1 MPSFNR
7 NLDVYQGF
15 NFKKDSQGPV
25 GFVTKLNIGGTD
37 IKADLTTCK
46 DPTSPDTD
54 VKAVMVLDGYSWD
67 TGVTDPLGFTGRIS
81 VDNKQIVAGL
91 LLGTLTNTEVKAE
104 FALYEYDPQKKKYF
118 KSAYNNEELS
128 ALIAKQGDSDLSI
141 FVADD
146 PAGEV
151 QSPINYAMTIDIT
164 PQEKQQSISLA
175 TGDQQNVVKSWGLT
189 VQA

>member
-15 NFKKDSQGPV
+15 NFKKDKQDPV
-25 GFVTKLNIGGTD
+25 GFITKLTIGGTEV
-37 IKADLTTCK
+37 KADLTTCK
-46 DPTSPDTD
+46 DPTSPSDSI
-54 VKAVMVLDGYSWD
+54 KAVMVLDGFSWD

-81 VDNKQIVAGL
+81 VDNKQIVQNM

-104 FALYEYDPQKKKYF
+104 FTVYEYDPQKKKYF
-118 KSAYNNEELS
+118 KAAYNNEELS
-128 ALIAKQGDSDLSI
+128 CLISKSGDDLSI

-146 PAGEV
+146 PAAEV
-151 QSPINYAMTIDIT
+151 QSPINYTMTIDLS
-164 PQEKQQSISLA
+164 PQEKQQSMSLA

-189 VQA
+189 VSA